1 MKRRPHWK
9 RIVLVAALL
18 TSLALAVLTLVA
30 PLALRAY
37 YRVDHLDLILEASRR
52 RQVSPYL
59 VGAVIF
65 TESRFRKEARSEVG
79 AIGLMQ
85 LMPDTAEEVA
95 GRIGMKGYDPSSL
108 AQPSVNIELGV
119 AYLKYLKQRFP
130 DESMMLAA
138 YNAGPTLAAV
148 WEAGDR
154 SIPYPETREFV
165 ASVRRHQE
173 RLSWLYPEWTASE
186 RP

>member
-9 RIVLVAALL
+9 RIALVAALL
-18 TSLALAVLTLVA
+18 ISLALAVLVLMA

-79 AIGLMQ
+79 AVGLMQ
-85 LMPDTAEEVA
+85 LMPETAKEVA
-95 GRIGMKGYDPSSL
+95 DSIGMKGYDPSIL

-119 AYLKYLKQRFP
+119 AYLKQLSRRFP

-138 YNAGPTLAAV
+138 YNAGPTLV
-148 WEAGDR
+148 AGWDTADR

-173 RLSWLYPEWTASE
+173 RLSWLYPEWSASE
-186 RP
+186 LR